1 MTKKKIEKIEVG
13 ESLEE
18 IKPQRFRNFT
28 LILYQDTS
36 SYNFE
41 ETLRI
46 IKSQRKWA
54 YIKHF
59 PENDEKKEH
68 YHVIL
73 SFDNQTSVSALSKK
87 TGVPEQHIKGI
98 KNMRAMCRY
107 LIHKDDEE
115 KYQYSL
121 EQVMV
126 SSLFTKE
133 YRKQFDDIETE
144 DQIID
149 NIYNFILKLK
159 QKFGYCELQRLLI
172 QYVNSHCYERVYK
185 RYRFEFTEYLK
196 MCCN

>member
-1 MTKKKIEKIEVG
+1 MKKKKEEKINVG

-28 LILYQDTS
+28 LILYQDTK

-59 PENDEKKEH
+59 PENEETKEH

-73 SFDNQTSVSALSKK
+73 SFDNQSSISALSKK

-98 KNMRAMCRY
+98 KNFRSMCRY

-121 EQVMV
+121 DQVKV
-126 SSLFTKE
+126 SPLLSKE
-133 YRKQFDDIETE
+133 FKKQFDDIETE
-144 DQIID
+144 DEIID
-149 NIYNFILKLK
+149 KIYNFIEGLKG
-159 QKFGYCELQRLLI
+159 KFGYAQTQRLVV
-172 QYVNSHCYERVYK
+172 QYVNMHCYERIYK
-185 RYRFEFTEYLK
+185 RYRFEFTEFLK
-196 MCCN
+196 SSL